1 MPAWNQEADLVGVF
15 KGVFGIYDNGNHS
28 TGVLYTYDS
37 PMTLEILD
45 QADSEKFYSA
55 AGNKRKKSTGDSST
69 YRLVVKK
76 TADLY
81 DTVDPPTNVR
91 TISYFRKKIST
102 DKVLPTAAFEGVDEA
117 DSAVNKFLRTQFI
130 ATVETIRD
138 VPREEGLGA
147 QEIEIAGEILSYV
160 KEGQREAS

>member
-37 PMTLEILD
+37 PMTLELLD

-55 AGNKRKKSTGDSST
+55 AGLKRKKSTGNSTT

-81 DTVDPPTNVR
+81 DTADPPTSVR
-91 TISYFRKKIST
+91 TISYFRKQIM
-102 DKVLPTAAFEGVDEA
+102 DGIIPTGAFEGIDEA
-117 DSAVNKFLRTQFI
+117 DSAVNKFLRVQYI
-130 ATVETIRD
+130 ATIETIRD

-147 QEIEIAGEILSYV
+147 QEIEIAGELLSYV
-160 KEGQREAS
+160 KEGHRQAS